1 MRATATQP
9 RLPVIDAHNHLG
21 GEFGG
26 GWDQRPVE
34 ELLAV
39 LDEAG
44 VQRIVNLDGGWGE
57 QVLDAHLAKF
67 KEAAPERFHCF
78 GGVDWSAWA
87 ARGDAFP
94 DWAAQ
99 RLVAQV
105 QRGAE
110 GLKVWKPFGLRV
122 VDHKS
127 MRVAVDDVRLDPL
140 WQTAADLQVPVTIHV
155 ADPVAFF
162 QPLDRDNER
171 YEELLEHPDWH
182 VGWPG
187 SPSFDTIIDEFA
199 RLVTRHRS
207 TVFIGAHVGC
217 YSENLSWVAAL
228 LARCPNLYIDIGARI
243 DELSRQPEEARRF
256 FVAHRDRILFGT
268 DYPAEVDMYRV
279 HYRFLQTA
287 DTDFSAANGDRRL
300 AHLSGLGLPEDVLE
314 RVYLHN
320 PTRALQGLPP
330 SA

>member
-1 MRATATQP
+1 MTADAVTP
-9 RLPVIDAHNHLG
+9 RWPVVDAHNHLG
-21 GEFGG
+21 AEFGG

-34 ELLAV
+34 ELLDV

-44 VQRIVNLDGGWGE
+44 VARIVNLDGGWGE
-57 QVLDAHLAKF
+57 HVLDVHLAKF

-78 GGVDWSAWA
+78 GGVDWSAWGEL
-87 ARGDAFP
+87 GDHFP
-94 DWAAQ
+94 EWAAK

-105 QRGAE
+105 GRGAE
-110 GLKVWKPFGLRV
+110 GLKVWKPFGLHV
-122 VDHKS
+122 VDHTGV
-127 MRVAVDDVRLDPL
+127 RVAVDDPRLEPL
-140 WQTAADLQVPVTIHV
+140 WQTAADLHVPVTIHV

-162 QPLDRDNER
+162 QPLDRDNAR

-187 SPSFDTIIDEFA
+187 APSFDTLIDEFA

-217 YSENLSWVAAL
+217 YSENLAWVAAL
-228 LARCPNLYIDIGARI
+228 LARCPNLYVDIGARI
-243 DELSRQPEEARRF
+243 DELSRQRDEARRL

-287 DTDFSAANGDRRL
+287 DADFSAANGDRRL
-300 AHLSGLGLPEDVLE
+300 AHLSGLCLPEDVLQ

-320 PTRALQGLPP
+320 ATRALQGLPP
-330 SA
+330 SS